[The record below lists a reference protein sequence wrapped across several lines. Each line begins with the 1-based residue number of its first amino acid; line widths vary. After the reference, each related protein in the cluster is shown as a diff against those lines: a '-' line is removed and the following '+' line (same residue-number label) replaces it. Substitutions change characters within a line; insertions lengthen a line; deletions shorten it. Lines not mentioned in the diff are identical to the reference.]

1 MIKAYYIYCAFSS
14 YHYYIS
20 STSDHEALDLG
31 GWGPLYLTLHF
42 LGLNGRAATCPGL
55 AVWWAVDVGHL
66 MWNSQYQP
74 SRMRQATWQG
84 VPTWITAG
92 GL

>member
-14 YHYYIS
+14 CYSYIS

-42 LGLNGRAATCPGL
+42 HGLNGRAATCPGTN
-55 AVWWAVDVGHL
+55 HL
-66 MWNSQYQP
+66 ECSKPPGRVFPRGSQ
-74 SRMRQATWQG
+74 QATYN
-84 VPTWITAG
+84 
-92 GL
+92 